1 MSNPKNDFSNSLKIA
16 KATYDFSV
24 VGGAVST
31 IVLPNADVIPTGA
44 IIHDVIVDCT
54 TAATTSASGTLSW
67 TGGGVTLTAAVSVGS
82 APYTAGTVGHMLA
95 GGGGGVTTSP
105 YVVQKAT
112 SSAPIKAVIGTGA
125 LTAGVA
131 TIYVYYTI

>member
-1 MSNPKNDFSNSLKIA
+1 MANPKNDFSNSLKVA

-44 IIHDVIVDCT
+44 ILHDVIVDCT
-54 TAATTSASGTLSW
+54 TAATSGGSATLKF
-67 TGGGVTLTAAVSVGS
+67 TGGGVDLTGAVAVGS
-82 APYTAGTVGHMLA
+82 APYTAGTIGHMSA
-95 GGGGGVTTSP
+95 SGGVTTAP
-105 YVVQKAT
+105 YVVAKAT
-112 SSAPIKAVIGTGA
+112 SSAPIKMVVGTAA

-131 TIYVYYTI
+131 TVYVYYTI